1 MQDVFPM
8 RLNKYL
14 ALKGFSTRRGADTLI
29 EKGLVFINGKKA
41 VLGDKV
47 TETDAVDVRAPEKK
61 YVYFAYHKPENVITH
76 SPQFGEKDIAT
87 TSGLK
92 HVFPI
97 GRLDKRSSGLILL
110 TNDARVTDRLL
121 NPRYAH
127 EKEYVV
133 TTAEKLPSNL
143 KKRME
148 GGVNIEGYKTK
159 PCKVEVLGEKKFR
172 ITLTEGKKHQI
183 RRMCAA
189 LGLAAHDLKRTRI
202 MHIALG
208 NLPVG
213 SYRVLEGQELKT
225 LLEDLNL

>member
-1 MQDVFPM
+1 MQDGFPM

-29 EKGLVFINGKKA
+29 ERGLVFINKREA
-41 VLGDKV
+41 VLGDTV
-47 TETDAVDVRAPEKK
+47 TEKDVVDVHAPQKK

-76 SPQFGEKDIAT
+76 SPQFGEKEIAAV
-87 TSGLK
+87 SGLK
-92 HVFPI
+92 NVFPI
-97 GRLDKRSSGLILL
+97 GRLDKRSSGLIIL

-121 NPRYAH
+121 NPRYNH

-133 TTAEKLPSNL
+133 TTAEKLPSNF
-143 KKRME
+143 KKRMG
-148 GGVNIEGYKTK
+148 GGVHIEGYKTK
-159 PCKVEVLGEKKFR
+159 PCKVEIMGEKKFR

-202 MHIALG
+202 MHITLG

-213 SYRVLEGQELKT
+213 SYRPLEGQELKT
-225 LLEDLNL
+225 LLQDLGL